1 MFGFRI
7 DLNRRSSDGILRSG
21 LLRDNGLGRLCKGG
35 CTFLFLDHL
44 SVSRHSS
51 YVYGYVPA
59 EKLPPP
65 PKTV

>member
-1 MFGFRI
+1 MFGFQI
-7 DLNRRSSDGILRSG
+7 DLNRRSSGGILRSG
-21 LLRDNGLGRLCKGG
+21 LLRDIGLGRLCIGG

-44 SVSRHSS
+44 VVSRHRRLIKRH
-51 YVYGYVPA
+51 VPA

>member
-1 MFGFRI
+1 MFEFRI
-7 DLNRRSSDGILRSG
+7 DLNRRSSDGNLHSG
-21 LLRDNGLGRLCKGG
+21 LLRDNGLGRLCTGE

-44 SVSRHSS
+44 VVSRHRRLIK
-51 YVYGYVPA
+51 GHVPA